1 MKEQHKNFFMSM
13 MSDVEG
19 SVSSKRVIT
28 ILFSLALLI
37 TWGYNLWWGATPAEF
52 IFDGMMYIIG
62 VGLGSTAVEHF
73 SKKNKN
79 LE

>member
-1 MKEQHKNFFMSM
+1 MKDKAKHFFINML
-13 MSDVEG
+13 SDVDG
-19 SVSSKRVIT
+19 GVSSKRIIT
-28 ILFSLALLI
+28 LLFSTALLI

-62 VGLGSTAVEHF
+62 IGLGSTAVEHF

-79 LE
+79 LD